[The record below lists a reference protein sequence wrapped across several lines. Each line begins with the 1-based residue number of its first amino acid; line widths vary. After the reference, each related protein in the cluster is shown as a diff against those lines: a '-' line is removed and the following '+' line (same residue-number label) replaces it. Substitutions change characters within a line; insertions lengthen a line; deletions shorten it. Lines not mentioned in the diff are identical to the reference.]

1 MKTTY
6 PKQNEVPQA
15 WHLVDAKD
23 QVLGRMA
30 SRLARVLMGKH
41 RPIYSPHF
49 DTGEYVVV
57 INAAQLKLTGLKA
70 EQRMIRHHTGWV
82 GGLKEVSLGAMM
94 EKSPED
100 VVRLAVRRMLPKTRL
115 GRQMIKKLKV
125 YPGAEHPHAAQ
136 SPTPLDWTQV

>member
-1 MKTTY
+1 MKTPY
-6 PKQNEVPQA
+6 PKQDAVPQA

-57 INAAQLKLTGLKA
+57 VNAAEVKMTGMKRQ
-70 EQRMIRHHTGWV
+70 QRLVRHHTGWV
-82 GGLKEVSLGAMM
+82 GGLKEVPVQQMLT
-94 EKSPED
+94 ESPED
-100 VVRLAVRRMLPKTRL
+100 VIRLAVRRMLPKSKL
-115 GRQMIKKLKV
+115 GRQMLKKLKV
-125 YPGAEHPHAAQ
+125 YAGAEHPHAAQ